1 MWVEFLG
8 QEDPL
13 EKEMGTQL
21 SILPR
26 ITPWTEEPGEL
37 QPMGSKELDTTDR
50 LSMRAHRLSQIQKL
64 SGVKQVTWMKHAEN
78 NVWWQLRELE
88 HKCLLSVFK
97 FCSNFETST
106 W

>member
-1 MWVEFLG
+1 MVKNSPLPMWVEFLG

-64 SGVKQVTWMKHAEN
+64 SGVKQVT
-78 NVWWQLRELE
+78 
-88 HKCLLSVFK
+88 
-97 FCSNFETST
+97 
-106 W
+106 